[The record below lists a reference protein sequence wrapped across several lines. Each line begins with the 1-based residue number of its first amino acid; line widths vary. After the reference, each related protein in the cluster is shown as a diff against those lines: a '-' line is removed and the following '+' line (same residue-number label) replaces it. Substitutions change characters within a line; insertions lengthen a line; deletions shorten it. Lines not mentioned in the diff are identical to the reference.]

1 MLLVQGYSIERW
13 LYLQGDAVCFK
24 TMSYNVPLFCCRFN
38 KNSIQFA
45 MSLAN
50 VLLLNAC
57 VVYFV
62 VYNSL
67 KVEKAI
73 TSVRS

>member
-1 MLLVQGYSIERW
+1 
-13 LYLQGDAVCFK
+13 
-24 TMSYNVPLFCCRFN
+24 
-38 KNSIQFA
+38 

-50 VLLLNAC
+50 VLLLNIYI
-57 VVYFV
+57 VYFV

>member
-1 MLLVQGYSIERW
+1 
-13 LYLQGDAVCFK
+13 
-24 TMSYNVPLFCCRFN
+24 
-38 KNSIQFA
+38 

-50 VLLLNAC
+50 VLLLNIC
-57 VVYFV
+57 IVYFV